1 VSHDLSAP
9 LKSIQGLVS
18 ISLLDQHNDHKQE
31 YLSKIGDSASK
42 LDFFI
47 KEILDYSR
55 NKRLDIHR
63 EQIQLQV
70 LCDEI
75 VDDLK
80 YMDRFQRMNFD
91 FREIKSTTIY
101 TDRLRLKMILN
112 NLFSNAIKFQKRM
125 ASEDPLLKISV
136 RQEAGRQEI
145 VVRDNGQGIRAD
157 LQTKIF
163 DMFFRA
169 NEYSNGSGLGLY
181 IAQEAAEKIGG
192 RLYVE
197 SAYGKG
203 SDFILELPKLQG

>member
-1 VSHDLSAP
+1 
-9 LKSIQGLVS
+9 
-18 ISLLDQHNDHKQE
+18 
-31 YLSKIGDSASK
+31 
-42 LDFFI
+42 
-47 KEILDYSR
+47 
-55 NKRLDIHR
+55 
-63 EQIQLQV
+63 
-70 LCDEI
+70 
-75 VDDLK
+75 
-80 YMDRFQRMNFD
+80 
-91 FREIKSTTIY
+91 
-101 TDRLRLKMILN
+101 
-112 NLFSNAIKFQKRM
+112 
-125 ASEDPLLKISV
+125 V